1 MQQRWQTL
9 VPEQISQK
17 LARTFNDASVSVIE
31 GKDCT
36 QRIKL
41 AQKTILIISAESA
54 PEISLEHAHRDNEL
68 IVIVLPDVNARITSS
83 HDCAYASYNFFLAAS
98 AHLDFCMS
106 FAADE
111 GERHIK
117 IACHAY
123 GNNARANI
131 RGAYVVRGS
140 ANVTLITEQHHA
152 ALNTRSD
159 LTLKGYVTD
168 AAKSVHHG
176 TVVIEK
182 DAQRAHVSQYN
193 KTLLGS
199 VHAQA
204 KSTPQ
209 LEILAH
215 DVHCKHGTALGH
227 LDERQLLYLQTR
239 GFDEKRAQQLLLE
252 AFFSGFDIAILKPA

>member
-1 MQQRWQTL
+1 MHTRWQTL
-9 VPEQISQK
+9 LPEQISQE
-17 LARTFNDASVSVIE
+17 LAHTFDDASVSILE

-36 QRIKL
+36 RRIQL
-41 AQKTILIISAESA
+41 AQKTILIINAESA
-54 PEISLEHAHRDNEL
+54 PEITLEHAHRHNEL
-68 IVIVLPDVNARITSS
+68 IIIVLPDVKVRITNSN
-83 HDCAYASYNFFLAAS
+83 DCAYISYSFFLAAS

-111 GERHIK
+111 GERQVK
-117 IACHAY
+117 IACHTH
-123 GNNARANI
+123 GHNARADI

-140 ANVTLITEQHHA
+140 AKVTLITEQHHT

-168 AAKSVHHG
+168 AAKSVHEG
-176 TVVIEK
+176 AVVIAK

-199 VHAQA
+199 MHAQA

-239 GFDEKRAQQLLLE
+239 GFDEKRARHLLLE
-252 AFFSGFDIAILKPA
+252 AFFSGFDIAVLKPA